1 VRIPVAVTFDS
12 PQAVPYNRGMDIKY
26 LLQRRTCLGSLARA
40 LSPGLPAAL
49 LAAALLSAAAAAPAQ
64 GVPNDPPAPNGA
76 STQPAPAPTGSGS
89 RISIAAPAAPN
100 GAGTRPV
107 EAGTSVTISTP
118 AASPAKVRTMAD
130 RIAITDMERTVL
142 DAVRDGIRQ
151 IDETGLYVGLGIAAR
166 AAGNVQLDPDEWS
179 QLDRPA
185 YVSLLAEPKLWRGRP
200 VQATVSIFRVM
211 KLKSGDGLNY
221 SDFWPKDHP
230 VWRMDGV
237 LSDGQA
243 AADQSII
250 IFSVVNPAEFLGLGQ
265 PGTGKAEM
273 EYKKGP
279 RVRVAAIFY
288 KDLIDTDRKGA
299 VRLYP
304 IVMAWQLSRS
314 DESFARYASP
324 PDGLMTRLAPV
335 VILLVALAGGFYLL
349 RRRMTRMRQSRIQ
362 GSRYQPLRSQA
373 TPGGVRDAPVNPAD
387 AHVDPELAAALEQY
401 LHQEGHDETKGTHGA
416 PGKNRRG

>member
-1 VRIPVAVTFDS
+1 MDNKRIA
-12 PQAVPYNRGMDIKY
+12 
-26 LLQRRTCLGSLARA
+26 QRRICRGGLGACPVGGA
-40 LSPGLPAAL
+40 LSPGLSAAL
-49 LAAALLSAAAAAPAQ
+49 LVAALLSAPAPAQ
-64 GVPNDPPAPNGA
+64 SEPNTPP
-76 STQPAPAPTGSGS
+76 T
-89 RISIAAPAAPN
+89 PN

-118 AASPAKVRTMAD
+118 ATSPAKVRSMAD
-130 RIAITDMERTVL
+130 RLGITDMEKTVL

-200 VQATVSIFRVM
+200 VQATVSIFRVT
-211 KLKSGDGLNY
+211 KLMSGDGLNY

-237 LSDGQA
+237 LSDGPV
-243 AADQSII
+243 AADQPII
-250 IFSVVNPAEFLGLGQ
+250 VFSVVNPAEFLGLGQ
-265 PGTGKAEM
+265 PGSGKAEM
-273 EYKKGP
+273 EYTKGP

-288 KDLIDTDRKGA
+288 KDLTDTDLKGA

-304 IVMAWQLSRS
+304 IVMAWQLSRG

-324 PDGLMTRLAPV
+324 PSGLLTTLAPV
-335 VILLVALAGGFYLL
+335 VILLVGLAGGFYLL
-349 RRRMTRMRQSRIQ
+349 RRRMTRMRHGYSQGPKYQS
-362 GSRYQPLRSQA
+362 LRSPA
-373 TPGGVRDAPVNPAD
+373 TSAGARDAPSDPAD
-387 AHVDPELAAALEQY
+387 RHVDPELAAALEQY
-401 LHQEGHDETKGTHGA
+401 LHEHPKGHDETERTAGA
-416 PGKNRRG
+416 AGKNHHG

>member
-1 VRIPVAVTFDS
+1 MDNKRIA
-12 PQAVPYNRGMDIKY
+12 
-26 LLQRRTCLGSLARA
+26 QRRICRGGLGACPVGGA
-40 LSPGLPAAL
+40 LSPGLSAAL
-49 LAAALLSAAAAAPAQ
+49 LVAALLSAPAPAQ
-64 GVPNDPPAPNGA
+64 SEPNTPP
-76 STQPAPAPTGSGS
+76 T
-89 RISIAAPAAPN
+89 PN

-118 AASPAKVRTMAD
+118 ATSPAKVRTIAD
-130 RIAITDMERTVL
+130 RLAITDMERTVL

-200 VQATVSIFRVM
+200 VQATVSIFRVT
-211 KLKSGDGLNY
+211 KLMSGDGLNY

-237 LSDGQA
+237 LSDGPV
-243 AADQSII
+243 AADQPII
-250 IFSVVNPAEFLGLGQ
+250 VFSVVNPAEFLGLGQ
-265 PGTGKAEM
+265 PGSGKAEM

-288 KDLIDTDRKGA
+288 KDLTDNERNDNDRKGA

-304 IVMAWQLSRS
+304 IVMAWQLSRG
-314 DESFARYASP
+314 DEFFARYAGP

-335 VILLVALAGGFYLL
+335 VILLAAMAGGFYLL
-349 RRRMTRMRQSRIQ
+349 RRRMTQMRQSRIQ
-362 GSRYQPLRSQA
+362 GSRYQSLRSQA
-373 TPGGVRDAPVNPAD
+373 TPGGARDAPVNPAD

-401 LHQEGHDETKGTHGA
+401 LHQEGHDETEGTAGA
-416 PGKNRRG
+416 AGKNRHG